1 MRHTDIINAIEN
13 VIDRRS
19 ARGASDQSL
28 IDYLSKLRDTTW
40 KESAYMKNCINGFID
55 AIKQTP
61 IR

>member
-1 MRHTDIINAIEN
+1 MKPETIHAIER
-13 VIDRRS
+13 VLEKRS

-28 IDYLSKLRDTTW
+28 ILWLEDLKKIW
-40 KESAYMKNCINGFID
+40 KHEYHHFILNGFID